1 MKGLEGY
8 KMDCGTLAEWVGKL
22 KTTDAAI
29 LNKSDPGS

>member
-8 KMDCGTLAEWVGKL
+8 KMDYATPAECVGKL
-22 KTTDAAI
+22 KTTDAAR